1 MCTFTD
7 SSFVLGNLLL
17 ITMTSYFLLI
27 GGGTGCLTL
36 RVSSGVG
43 LRWGWGFMVIRCPSG
58 WCDDGKVLYNV
69 MGLEFMGYSMVI
81 MYLWAT

>member
-1 MCTFTD
+1 
-7 SSFVLGNLLL
+7 
-17 ITMTSYFLLI
+17 
-27 GGGTGCLTL
+27 
-36 RVSSGVG
+36 
-43 LRWGWGFMVIRCPSG
+43 MVIRCPSG